1 MNYMKLDRIVTIS
14 SGQNAP
20 QDQNEYCLD
29 GYTFI
34 KVSNL
39 DDIINDD
46 NESKACK
53 ITVEAISNNKLKV
66 VPKKSILFAKSG
78 LSCVKNRVYL
88 TKKETYVVNHL
99 CILSNVIDSYDPEWL
114 LYFIK
119 AFDVT
124 KLIKDESY
132 PSISLK
138 DIKNINV
145 PVISKEKQQSMI
157 KNLNYINSLIK
168 KKQKESFFL
177 DELIKSRFI
186 EMFETIDL
194 SEQRNTWKELGTVSK
209 IYTGTTPSTKVPEN
223 WDGDILWITPA
234 EMNKNTFY
242 VYDTARK
249 ITEIGRKSKS
259 LDLMPINT
267 VLLST
272 RAPIGKVGIVG
283 KAMACNQ
290 GFKNFECSENVNPVF
305 LYTLLRN
312 NTEYLNSLGSGTT
325 FLEVSKSKI
334 SKMLIPV
341 PPIELQNEFAKFV
354 NQINKSKF
362 IVQKEIKDL
371 QELLDKKMDEYFGQ

>member
-177 DELIKSRFI
+177 DELIKSQFI
-186 EMFETIDL
+186 EMFGDVFYNDNRYNQVKIRDIVKYEQPTKYIVSSEEYNNSYETPVLTAGKNFIL
-194 SEQRNTWKELGTVSK
+194 GYTKEKNGIFIGSKEKVIIFDDFTCDSK
-209 IYTGTTPSTKVPEN
+209 IVNFDFKVKSSAIKILHMKKGVNIDFFYNVLKQHHYNVANHKRHWISTFE
-223 WDGDILWITPA
+223 I
-234 EMNKNTFY
+234 M
-242 VYDTARK
+242 K
-249 ITEIGRKSKS
+249 IG
-259 LDLMPINT
+259 L
-267 VLLST
+267 
-272 RAPIGKVGIVG
+272 
-283 KAMACNQ
+283 
-290 GFKNFECSENVNPVF
+290 
-305 LYTLLRN
+305 
-312 NTEYLNSLGSGTT
+312 
-325 FLEVSKSKI
+325 
-334 SKMLIPV
+334 
-341 PPIELQNEFAKFV
+341 PPLKLQNKYASFV
-354 NQINKSKF
+354 EQIDKSKF